1 MRNILPF
8 SLVFLCFLSQLTE
21 ALFFGPV
28 AVGLGIGILAFKKG
42 FLIGTALSSSRT
54 RRSYQ
59 PSNYQY
65 RPSHHY
71 SSSSNRWYSKP
82 RRHYY
87 YSSSNYSST
96 VQYYGRRG
104 KRETEHPEMVELKR
118 IKREV
123 EAGGFDVNTWYRDM
137 TEVCWLQAFPSENFQ
152 NIF

>member
-1 MRNILPF
+1 MIKYF
-8 SLVFLCFLSQLTE
+8 HF
-21 ALFFGPV
+21 
-28 AVGLGIGILAFKKG
+28 
-42 FLIGTALSSSRT
+42 

-65 RPSHHY
+65 RPSQHY
-71 SSSSNRWYSKP
+71 SSSHNRWYSKP

-87 YSSSNYSST
+87 YSSSP
-96 VQYYGRRG
+96 YYGRRG
-104 KRETEHPEMVELKR
+104 KRETEHPEMVELRR